1 MYSILL
7 ALYILFLMFSLES
20 WRCCWLY
27 SFIVKYDLFNK
38 SNIFYIVGVSLR
50 HVRNN
55 ITFLSLF
62 YSFWLE
68 MSFWSVLLV
77 SILIILVGGVLYVGT
92 YNHNLSFTVNL
103 FSFFSWF
110 WLKILLGKYVCVYWF
125 HSRGKEEDKKRAIF
139 LRDLIIPP
147 RTKLPKSISCFVTS
161 SVEKGIVTD
170 VISVQVRDGAMIDLY
185 ICRILSGCFI

>member
-50 HVRNN
+50 HVRKI
-55 ITFLSLF
+55 ITIVLLF
-62 YSFWLE
+62 NSFWLE

-77 SILIILVGGVLYVGT
+77 SILIILVGGMVYVGT

-103 FSFFSWF
+103 FSFFSWV
-110 WLKILLGKYVCVYWF
+110 WLKILLGKFVCFVDF
-125 HSRGKEEDKKRAIF
+125 ILEEKKKIRNELFSFVISLSHQEQNF
-139 LRDLIIPP
+139 LRV
-147 RTKLPKSISCFVTS
+147 FV
-161 SVEKGIVTD
+161 V
-170 VISVQVRDGAMIDLY
+170 LY
-185 ICRILSGCFI
+185 YHH